1 MGYNKIVYGGKV
13 LIDLT
18 GDNIEASKVL
28 VGFSGHGPDG
38 EPFDGTCTFDVD
50 SSGANLKP
58 SEAMKG
64 KTFAVG
70 GKIVTGTAE
79 NNGAVAGI
87 ISTKDGVYVVPIGIH
102 DGSGTVKIDP
112 TEAAKLIP
120 SNIRQGITILGVEG
134 SMSGSESVRAQAK
147 SASASTT
154 EDVVVVPDDGFN
166 YLSQVT
172 ISKISYVESDNAAG
186 GITVTIG

>member
-1 MGYNKIVYGGKV
+1 MGKNKIVYGGQV

-18 GDNIEASKVL
+18 GDTIEASKVL
-28 VGFSGHGPDG
+28 VGFKGHGPDG
-38 EPFDGTCTFDVD
+38 EEFEGTCTFDVD
-50 SSGANLKP
+50 SSGADLKP
-58 SEAMKG
+58 AEAMEG
-64 KTFAVG
+64 KTYAAG
-70 GKIVTGTAE
+70 GKIFTGTAK

-87 ISTKDGVYVVPIGIH
+87 ISTKDGTYIVPIGIH

-120 SNIRQGITILGVEG
+120 GNIRQGVSILGVEG
-134 SMSGSESVRAQAK
+134 SMTGSESVKAQAK
-147 SASASTT
+147 TVAASTS
-154 EDVVVVPDDGFN
+154 EDVIVVPDAEFN

-172 ISKISYVESDNAAG
+172 ISKISYVESTNAAG